1 MEFGVQFFPN
11 VTPEEKSGM
20 QYFGECLNLC
30 DLLDKCRGRLRIVF
44 SARTRSFGLT
54 DRNQDPH
61 ATIEMDLSEPAV
73 QTIGIVAV

>member
-1 MEFGVQFFPN
+1 MLSNAIDTKRVRQI
-11 VTPEEKSGM
+11 KSLRSTGQM
-20 QYFGECLNLC
+20 Q
-30 DLLDKCRGRLRIVF
+30 RPAPF